1 MRRLLLVGLLGLT
14 ACPDEPIPPLP
25 PKPTGTVQGTLTP
38 FRGQSA
44 TASLTALPAF
54 LQGEGGARISKAISQ
69 ALTRQQL
76 ARSASA
82 ALPLQAQEDVIPGE
96 VIVSFQEENLAPEA
110 ALARVH
116 VPGYTAVH
124 KGYINGTTHLIGYE
138 AEGFRAMMSD
148 ESRALAQGVAHVP
161 GVRFAENNVRV
172 YPFATPTDP
181 LYSRQWHYPV
191 MNLPA
196 TWDITTG
203 SDTIVTAVIDTGI
216 VSHPDLDKSRIL
228 PGADLIS
235 DATAAGDGTG
245 RDMDP
250 TDMGGDVPNGGSSWH
265 GTHVAG
271 TIGAAT
277 NNGVGVA
284 GVTWRGKLLP
294 VRVLGK
300 QGGTLADIAAGMS
313 WAIGDTVQGVTTN
326 TRPAHVIN
334 MSLGGR
340 AQASATIQAVI
351 DSTAG
356 RRAVWV
362 IAAGNANED
371 ATNTFPCNQSNV
383 ICVGSVGFDGKR
395 SSFSNYGAPVDVMA
409 TGGQMSQDLN
419 GDRHPDGVYSTLK
432 DGYDYHNGTSMAA
445 PHVAGIVA
453 LMLSVNPDLTRDQV
467 ESILK
472 STAVGTS
479 QCAEGCGTG
488 LVNAQAAV
496 LKAKDPNNAPTT
508 PPQLS
513 VASTQL
519 SFTGSSTQA
528 LLVRNLGGGT
538 LQVSATASGT
548 QASKVSFPSGTSLSV
563 PALGSAQLQVA
574 VNTTGLPNGD
584 HTAQLN
590 LVGANGAGNATVSV
604 KIRVGSVQDKDA
616 VIAFLYQD
624 AKGEWAIDDEGVA
637 EVKSSAGYAYSVK
650 LTPRSYF
657 VLAGIDD
664 DGDGTPFEDGERV
677 GFWRDTTQIE
687 EVTLAASQTVK
698 GVNFLLVPFD
708 GGEEQP
714 TEPTLVV
721 GAACTSDAQ
730 CPGGYCDKAFTG
742 GYCTLN
748 CSTAACPAGSGCYNV
763 TNVGTLC
770 LDHCANVNEC
780 RAGYDC
786 RPTNSGGVCI
796 D

>member
-25 PKPTGTVQGTLTP
+25 PKSTGTVQGTLTP
-38 FRGQSA
+38 FRGQSD
-44 TASLTALPAF
+44 TWSISALPAP
-54 LQGEGGARISKAISQ
+54 LQGERGARISKAISQ
-69 ALTRQQL
+69 ALSRQQL
-76 ARSASA
+76 ARSG
-82 ALPLQAQEDVIPGE
+82 LTTRPVQEDVIPGE
-96 VIVSFQEENLAPEA
+96 VIVSFQEARLSPEA

-124 KGYINGTTHLIGYE
+124 KGYVNETTHLIGYE

-148 ESRALAQGVAHVP
+148 ESRVLAQGVARTP
-161 GVRFAENNVRV
+161 GVRFAENNVRL
-172 YPFATPTDP
+172 YPFAVPTDP

-196 TWDITTG
+196 AWDITTG
-203 SDTIVTAVIDTGI
+203 SDSIVTAVIDTGI
-216 VSHPDLDKSRIL
+216 VTHPDFAANRIL

-235 DATAAGDGTG
+235 DATAAGDGNG
-245 RDMDP
+245 RDTDP

-284 GVTWRGKLLP
+284 GVTWAGKLLP

-313 WAIGDTVQGVTTN
+313 WAIGDPVPGLATN
-326 TRPAHVIN
+326 PNRAHVVN

-340 AQASATIQAVI
+340 ATPNATVQAAI
-351 DSTAG
+351 DAG
-356 RRAVWV
+356 RAKGVVWV
-362 IAAGNANED
+362 IAAGNSNED

-383 ICVGSVGFDGKR
+383 ICVGSVGFDGRR

-409 TGGQMSQDLN
+409 TDGEMSQDLN
-419 GDRHPDGVYSTLK
+419 KDRNPDSVYSTLQG
-432 DGYDYHNGTSMAA
+432 GYEYYNGTSMAA

-453 LMLSVNPDLTRDQV
+453 LMLSANPALAPDQV

-472 STAVGTS
+472 STAVASS

-496 LKAKDPNNAPTT
+496 LKAKDPNNTPNT
-508 PPQLS
+508 PPLLD

-519 SFTGSSTQA
+519 SFNGGGTQA
-528 LLVRNLGGGT
+528 LLVRNQGGGT

-548 QASKVSFPSGTSLSV
+548 QASKVTFPGGTSLSV
-563 PALGSAQLQVA
+563 PAFGTAQLQVA
-574 VNTTGLPNGD
+574 VSATGLSNGD

-590 LVGANGAGNATVSV
+590 LVGANGAGNATVQV
-604 KIRVGSVQDKDA
+604 KIRVGSAQDKDA
-616 VIAFLYQD
+616 VIAFLYEDLQ
-624 AKGEWAIDDEGVA
+624 GEWALDEDEGVA
-637 EVKSSAGYAYSVK
+637 LVKASAGYAYSVP

-664 DGDGTPFEDGERV
+664 DGDGKAFEDGERV
-677 GFWRDTTQIE
+677 GFWRDTVQIE
-687 EVTLAASQTVK
+687 EIELKANQTVK
-698 GVNFLLVPFD
+698 NVNFLLVPFD
-708 GGEEQP
+708 SGEE
-714 TEPTLVV
+714 EPTLQV
-721 GAACTSDAQ
+721 GAACTSNAQ
-730 CPGGYCDKAFTG
+730 CPGGICDTSVTG
-742 GYCTLN
+742 GYCTLD
-748 CSTAACPAGSGCYNV
+748 CSGTGACPTGATCYEFDSG
-763 TNVGTLC
+763 GALC
-770 LDHCANVNEC
+770 LDDCTSSSEC
-780 RAGYDC
+780 RQSEGYLC
-786 RPTNSGGVCI
+786 RNNSYCL
-796 D
+796 

>member
-25 PKPTGTVQGTLTP
+25 PPTSTKGTVQGTLTP
-38 FRGQSA
+38 FQGQ
-44 TASLTALPAF
+44 ASITPLTALPAF
-54 LQGEGGARISKAISQ
+54 LQGESGARISKAISQ
-69 ALTRQQL
+69 ALSRKQL
-76 ARSASA
+76 VGVEPAAR
-82 ALPLQAQEDVIPGE
+82 PVQEDVIPGE
-96 VIVSFQEENLAPEA
+96 VIISFQEKNLSPEA

-124 KGYINGTTHLIGYE
+124 KGYVNETTHLIGYE
-138 AEGFRAMMSD
+138 AEGFRAMMAD
-148 ESRALAQGVAHVP
+148 ESRALAQGVARTP

-172 YPFATPTDP
+172 YPFAVPTDP
-181 LYSRQWHYPV
+181 SYSRQWHYPV

-196 TWDITTG
+196 AWDITTG
-203 SDTIVTAVIDTGI
+203 SDSIVTAVIDTGI
-216 VSHPDLDKSRIL
+216 VTHPDFAPNRIL
-228 PGADLIS
+228 QGADLIS
-235 DATAAGDGTG
+235 DAAAAGDGTG

-284 GVTWRGKLLP
+284 GVTWAGKILP

-313 WAIGDTVQGVTTN
+313 WAIGDPVPGMTTN
-326 TRPAHVIN
+326 PNRAHVVN

-340 AQASATIQAVI
+340 SQANATVQAAI
-351 DSTAG
+351 DSG
-356 RRAVWV
+356 RAKGVVWV

-371 ATNTFPCNQSNV
+371 ATGTFPCNQANV

-409 TGGQMSQDLN
+409 TGGEMSQDLN
-419 GDRHPDGVYSTLK
+419 GDRNPDGVYSLLK
-432 DGYDYHNGTSMAA
+432 GGYEYYNGTSMAA

-453 LMLSVNPDLTRDQV
+453 LMLSANPALTPDQV

-472 STAVGTS
+472 TTAVASS
-479 QCAEGCGTG
+479 QCNEGCGTG

-496 LKAKDPNNAPTT
+496 LKAKDPNNTPNT

-519 SFTGSSTQA
+519 SFNGSGNQS

-538 LQVSATASGT
+538 LQVSVTTSGT
-548 QASKVSFPSGTSLSV
+548 QASKVTAPASLSV
-563 PALGSAQLQVA
+563 PALGTAQLA
-574 VNTTGLPNGD
+574 VSVNGTGLPNGD

-590 LVGANGAGNATVSV
+590 LVGANGAGNATVQV
-604 KIRVGSVQDKDA
+604 KIRVGSVQGKDA
-616 VIAFLYQD
+616 VIAFLYED
-624 AKGEWAIDDEGVA
+624 ASGEWNIDEEGIALVQA
-637 EVKSSAGYAYSVK
+637 SKGYAYSVP
-650 LTPRSYF
+650 LTPRTYF

-664 DGDGTPFEDGERV
+664 DGDGTAFEDGERV

-687 EVTLAASQTVK
+687 EIDLKANQTVK

-708 GGEEQP
+708 SGDEEP
-714 TEPTLVV
+714 TEPTLQV

-730 CPGGYCDKAFTG
+730 CPGGYCDTRFTG
-742 GYCTLN
+742 GYCTLT
-748 CSTAACPAGSGCYNV
+748 CSQSVACPTGSGCYNV
-763 TNVGTLC
+763 TDVGTIC
-770 LDHCANVNEC
+770 LDSCANVSEC
-780 RAGYDC
+780 RTGYAC
-786 RPTNSGGVCI
+786 RSTNSGGVCL